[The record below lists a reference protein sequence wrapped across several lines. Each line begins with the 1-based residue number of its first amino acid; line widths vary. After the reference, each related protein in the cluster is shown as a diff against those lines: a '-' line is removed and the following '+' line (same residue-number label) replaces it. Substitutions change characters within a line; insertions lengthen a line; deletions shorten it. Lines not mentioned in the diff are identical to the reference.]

1 MGLPDRAKD
10 LAGQAMDKARGL
22 DEQGKLDGVKAKAEE
37 VAEKVVDAGERKTG
51 RQAPDAVDHHVDQID
66 GRPG

>member
-1 MGLPDRAKD
+1 MGLADRAKD
-10 LAGQAMDKARGL
+10 LASQATDKVKEL

-37 VAEKVVDAGERKTG
+37 LAEKGVDAGERKTG